1 MASVSASVEGRTFAV
16 EASSRLPPL
25 VIIIVDDESV
35 EPKFNEM
42 TIANFSIDS
51 SESTLQRNLRVFL
64 SCLGKFDLRDLSALR
79 HTNMRKYEETKSPTP
94 Y

>member
-16 EASSRLPPL
+16 EASSIPPL

-79 HTNMRKYEETKSPTP
+79 HANMTRK
-94 Y
+94 